1 MVLQT
6 LSRTND
12 NLIYY
17 KDLSEE
23 YVNIQKSNNEHFL
36 ILEEEI
42 KAIKI
47 KLNETIKA
55 SKRLKKSN
63 VELGEEL

>member
-47 KLNETIKA
+47 KLNETTKA
-55 SKRLKKSN
+55 AKRLKNSN
-63 VELGEEL
+63 V